1 MKLESEVKYNVGSAP
16 SGSGASQGD
25 LASNLSTKTGE
36 IAGFVF
42 YAGPEDF
49 SSTSNLRDRENEEKL
64 GCHNGM
70 GSTKIGKEAEER
82 KKLKVES
89 ETNSENMEA
98 NPFEF
103 CAEKNC
109 ILNKGQENGFFVFR
123 RSSYTECKEA
133 KCQDEKKQSSEKF
146 GNFKT
151 NSESSSCC
159 QCSRGPYVASDRIN
173 GVNHENSGQNHFLFG
188 NDSNTK
194 GATIGISSYKKFTFA
209 GSVESVDAGQFTKCQ
224 VNHNTLPNIDAAAPT
239 CSCSSVGLSFQ
250 PNGCVSEAAS
260 VDGVTKKDDGQK
272 IKETKGE
279 VKETFPE

>member
-1 MKLESEVKYNVGSAP
+1 MKLESEVEYNVGSAP

-25 LASNLSTKTGE
+25 PASNLSTKTGE

-49 SSTSNLRDRENEEKL
+49 SYTSNLRDRENEEKL

-70 GSTKIGKEAEER
+70 GNTKIGKKTEER
-82 KKLKVES
+82 K
-89 ETNSENMEA
+89 
-98 NPFEF
+98 
-103 CAEKNC
+103 
-109 ILNKGQENGFFVFR
+109 

-151 NSESSSCC
+151 NSE
-159 QCSRGPYVASDRIN
+159 R
-173 GVNHENSGQNHFLFG
+173 
-188 NDSNTK
+188 
-194 GATIGISSYKKFTFA
+194 
-209 GSVESVDAGQFTKCQ
+209 SVESVDAGQFTKCQ

-260 VDGVTKKDDGQK
+260 VDGVTKKDDVSFTGTTDGLECALKTLRGHFVIVPVLEQ
-272 IKETKGE
+272 IY
-279 VKETFPE
+279 FLN

>member
-1 MKLESEVKYNVGSAP
+1 MKLESEVEYNVGSAP

-25 LASNLSTKTGE
+25 PASNLSTKTGE

-49 SSTSNLRDRENEEKL
+49 SYTSNLRDRENEEKL
-64 GCHNGM
+64 DKLV
-70 GSTKIGKEAEER
+70 SDVVR
-82 KKLKVES
+82 KLKVES
-89 ETNSENMEA
+89 ETDSENMEA
-98 NPFEF
+98 DPFEF

-151 NSESSSCC
+151 NSE
-159 QCSRGPYVASDRIN
+159 R
-173 GVNHENSGQNHFLFG
+173 
-188 NDSNTK
+188 
-194 GATIGISSYKKFTFA
+194 
-209 GSVESVDAGQFTKCQ
+209 SVESVDAGQFTKCQ

-260 VDGVTKKDDGQK
+260 VDGVTKKDDRQK

>member
-1 MKLESEVKYNVGSAP
+1 MKLESEVEYNVGSAP

-25 LASNLSTKTGE
+25 PASNLSTKTGE

-64 GCHNGM
+64 GGHNGM

-89 ETNSENMEA
+89 ETDSENMEA
-98 NPFEF
+98 DPFEF

-109 ILNKGQENGFFVFR
+109 ILNKGQENGFSVFR

-151 NSESSSCC
+151 NSE
-159 QCSRGPYVASDRIN
+159 R
-173 GVNHENSGQNHFLFG
+173 
-188 NDSNTK
+188 
-194 GATIGISSYKKFTFA
+194 
-209 GSVESVDAGQFTKCQ
+209 SVESVDAGQFTKCQ

-260 VDGVTKKDDGQK
+260 VDEVTKKDDVSFTGTTDGLECALKTLRGRFVIVPVLEQ
-272 IKETKGE
+272 IY
-279 VKETFPE
+279 FLN

>member
-1 MKLESEVKYNVGSAP
+1 MKLESEVEYNVGSAP

-25 LASNLSTKTGE
+25 PASNLSTKTGE

-49 SSTSNLRDRENEEKL
+49 SYTSNLRDRENEEKL

-70 GSTKIGKEAEER
+70 GSTKIGKKTEER
-82 KKLKVES
+82 K
-89 ETNSENMEA
+89 
-98 NPFEF
+98 
-103 CAEKNC
+103 
-109 ILNKGQENGFFVFR
+109 

-151 NSESSSCC
+151 NSE
-159 QCSRGPYVASDRIN
+159 R
-173 GVNHENSGQNHFLFG
+173 
-188 NDSNTK
+188 
-194 GATIGISSYKKFTFA
+194 
-209 GSVESVDAGQFTKCQ
+209 SVESVDAGQFTKCQ

-260 VDGVTKKDDGQK
+260 VDGVTKKDDVSFTGTTDGLECALKTLRGHFVIVPVLEQ
-272 IKETKGE
+272 IY
-279 VKETFPE
+279 FLN